1 MVDAEEGEVAEID
14 AGVAAEAEVAPKS
27 DTSWG
32 GGSETAA
39 RRSGGAETAA
49 RRSGGAETAAR
60 RSGGAETAAR
70 RSSGLRL
77 LANEAE
83 A

>member
-49 RRSGGAETAAR
+49 RRS
-60 RSGGAETAAR
+60 
-70 RSSGLRL
+70 SGLRL

>member
-1 MVDAEEGEVAEID
+1 VVDAEEGEVAEID

-49 RRSGGAETAAR
+49 RRS
-60 RSGGAETAAR
+60 
-70 RSSGLRL
+70 SGLRL